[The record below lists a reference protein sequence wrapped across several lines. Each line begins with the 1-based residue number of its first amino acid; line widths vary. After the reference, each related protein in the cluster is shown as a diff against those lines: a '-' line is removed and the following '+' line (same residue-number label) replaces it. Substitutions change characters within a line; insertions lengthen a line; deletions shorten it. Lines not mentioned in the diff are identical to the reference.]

1 MKNLKPFIALFLLI
15 NCELIIAQNPNKRL
29 LLWFDA
35 EANFERF
42 NTSDS
47 IRFYL
52 DKSKSIGIT
61 DIVLDVKPITGE
73 VLYDS
78 KLAPKMTDWK
88 GFKRTSDYTDY
99 VQFFIEESHR
109 RGLKIHASQNVFCE
123 GHNFFNRGVVY
134 TTHPEWQSTNFNP
147 DSGLVKI
154 TQLKKKYSA
163 MTNPADLSV
172 QSHALAVLKELVDK
186 YPTLDGV
193 ILDRARYDGI
203 EADFSELSRVLFE
216 KYAKKR
222 VKNFPNDIFRYENKK
237 RIEGKH
243 YKKWLEWRAK
253 VIYDFFKSARE
264 TVKSNHPNIAFGDY
278 TGAWYPLYYEVGVNW
293 ASQKYDPS
301 KTYKWAT
308 SQYKRFGY
316 AELLDIY
323 SSGCYFVEV
332 TKEEILKKIEATK
345 GIETS
350 DQKPKEWWYSVE
362 GSAELAMQVTAG
374 VVPVYGGLYVEQYD
388 KDAEQFSRA
397 VSMCLKKTD
406 GLMIFDIVH
415 LVQKNW
421 WDALEKGIKNYKN

>member
-1 MKNLKPFIALFLLI
+1 MKNLKPLIALFLLI
-15 NCELIIAQNPNKRL
+15 NCELIIAQNPNKHL

-88 GFKRTSDYTDY
+88 GFKRTSDYSDY
-99 VQFFIEESHR
+99 VQFFIDESHR

-163 MTNPADLSV
+163 MTNPADPSV
-172 QSHALAVLKELVDK
+172 KSHALAVLKELVDK

-203 EADFSELSRVLFE
+203 EADFSDLSRRLFE
-216 KYAKKR
+216 KYLKKG
-222 VKNFPNDIFRYENKK
+222 VKSFPNDIFRYENKK
-237 RIEGKH
+237 RIEGKY

-308 SQYKRFGY
+308 LQYKRFGY

-374 VVPVYGGLYVEQYD
+374 VVSVYGGLYVEQYD

-415 LVQKNW
+415 LVQKGW

>member
-1 MKNLKPFIALFLLI
+1 MKNLKPFIVLFLLI
-15 NCELIIAQNPNKRL
+15 NYQLINAQNPNKRI

-42 NTSDS
+42 STSDS
-47 IRFYL
+47 ILFYL

-78 KLAPKMTDWK
+78 KLAPKMQDWK
-88 GFKRTSDYTDY
+88 GFKRQADYADY
-99 VQFFIEESHR
+99 VQFFIDETHR
-109 RGLKIHASQNVFCE
+109 RGMKIHASQNVFCE

-154 TQLKKKYSA
+154 TSLKKKYSA
-163 MTNPADLSV
+163 MTNPADPSV
-172 QSHALAVLKELVDK
+172 QSHALAILKELVDK

-203 EADFSELSRVLFE
+203 EADFSDLSRNLFE
-216 KYAKKR
+216 KYAKTR
-222 VKNFPNDIFRYENKK
+222 VKSFPNDIFRYENKK
-237 RIEGKH
+237 RIEGK
-243 YKKWLEWRAK
+243 YYNKWLEWRAK
-253 VIYDFFKSARE
+253 VIYDFFKSARQ
-264 TVKSNHPNIAFGDY
+264 TVKSSHPNIAFGDY

-308 SQYKRFGY
+308 PQYKRFGY

-332 TKEEILKKIEATK
+332 TKEEVLKKIEAAK

-397 VSMCLKKTD
+397 VLMCLKKTD

>member
-1 MKNLKPFIALFLLI
+1 MKNLKPVITLFLLI
-15 NCELIIAQNPNKRL
+15 NCLLIDAQNPNKRL

-78 KLAPKMTDWK
+78 KLAPKMVDWK
-88 GFKRTSDYTDY
+88 GFKRNADYSDY
-99 VQFFIEESHR
+99 VQFFIDESHR

-163 MTNPADLSV
+163 MTNPADPSV

-203 EADFSELSRVLFE
+203 EADFSDLSRVLFE

-253 VIYDFFKSARE
+253 VIYDFFKSARK
-264 TVKSNHPNIAFGDY
+264 TVKSEHPNIAFGDY

-308 SQYKRFGY
+308 PQYKRFGY

-332 TKEEILKKIEATK
+332 TKEEVLKKIEATK